1 MGKKKSTSKIKE
13 LASKYG
19 PYAGSAI
26 AGYAASYGVP
36 PEVTLGVLAKL
47 AGLFGG

>member
-1 MGKKKSTSKIKE
+1 MSKKKSKAKE
-13 LASKYG
+13 LLGKYG